1 MKKTKGQIALIA
13 ACAAFAALFLVLPL
27 IFVITQALKDGIAAY
42 MESIVDEYTL
52 KALSLTVR
60 TTIVAVVFNTLFGVI
75 AAWTVTKYDFRGKKA
90 LATIIDIPLSVS
102 PVIAGLIY
110 ILTFGRTSPIYP
122 FLMEHNLTIVY
133 AVPGIML
140 ATIFTTLPYVSREII
155 PVLSNQGTH
164 EEEAALLLGAGG
176 FTVFRKVTFPHIKW
190 PLIYGVV
197 LCTARA
203 MGEFG
208 AVSILSG
215 HLRGKTNTLPLHIE
229 ILYNEF
235 NYTQAFAVSSIL
247 VFLAIIILIL
257 RSVIEHKGKK
267 AGI

>member
-1 MKKTKGQIALIA
+1 MKKSKGQRALIC
-13 ACAAFAALFLVLPL
+13 ACVIFASLFLVLPL
-27 IFVITQALKDGIAAY
+27 IFVIAQSLKEGLSVY
-42 MESIVDEYTL
+42 WESVSDQYAL
-52 KALSLTVR
+52 KALKLTLQ
-60 TTIVAVVFNTLFGVI
+60 TALIAVAFNTVFGLL

-90 LATIIDIPLSVS
+90 LSTLIDLPLSVS

-110 ILTFGRTSPIYP
+110 VLTFGRTSPIYP
-122 FLMEHNLTIVY
+122 FLTDNGIAIVY
-133 AVPGIML
+133 AVPGIVL

-155 PVLSNQGTH
+155 PVLSSQGTH
-164 EEEAALLLGAGG
+164 EEEAALLLGASG
-176 FTVFRKVTFPHIKW
+176 FTVFRLVTFPHIKW
-190 PLIYGVV
+190 PVLYGVV
-197 LCTARA
+197 LCSARA

-235 NYTQAFAVSSIL
+235 NYTQAFAVSSLL
-247 VFLAIIILIL
+247 VILAIVILIL
-257 RSVIEHKGKK
+257 RSAIENKGKK